1 MNRDEGGVGG
11 IKIYNKHTYKLCAS
25 QYFWAQNSP
34 VVSFSVEVR
43 LCFQAS
49 NLQVSSQEKVGERT
63 WVKFMKYS
71 QWDTMLRLKGE
82 LEYLNYYGLISLLHF
97 LNECSASQQ
106 LWVPVQENRMT
117 GATLPVTDVFPRYTS
132 AYSSCKKRKKW
143 KTHIL

>member
-34 VVSFSVEVR
+34 VVSFSVEGR

-63 WVKFMKYS
+63 
-71 QWDTMLRLKGE
+71 
-82 LEYLNYYGLISLLHF
+82 
-97 LNECSASQQ
+97 
-106 LWVPVQENRMT
+106 
-117 GATLPVTDVFPRYTS
+117 
-132 AYSSCKKRKKW
+132 
-143 KTHIL
+143 